1 MASSHISALS
11 VVALLLLSTLTN
23 IPIQSSQAVVA
34 MDPTS
39 PLSPLTNVPIQA
51 PEPLRSTNP
60 FSINDI
66 PTSLQSN
73 AKNISP
79 VSNPA
84 NKFIPFEV
92 DPCPGP
98 GGSGTGGDDT
108 IVGTDNNETI
118 NGGNGDD
125 DIHGCGGNDIL
136 SGGNAND
143 TLNGGTGNDKLNGGN
158 GRDTLTGGPGD
169 DIFICGNGPDTVTDF
184 NNVTEHDTIP
194 LDDCENVMSGDNTA
208 PRYHHRLGYRR

>member
-11 VVALLLLSTLTN
+11 LVALLLLSALTN
-23 IPIQSSQAVVA
+23 ISIQSSQGAVTI
-34 MDPTS
+34 DPTS

-51 PEPLRSTNP
+51 TEPLRPTNP

-73 AKNISP
+73 TNNISP

-98 GGSGTGGDDT
+98 GGSGTGGDDF
-108 IVGTDNNETI
+108 IVGTDNQWIMVTI
-118 NGGNGDD
+118 IWRYGTILDGDD
-125 DIHGCGGNDIL
+125 DIHGGGW
-136 SGGNAND
+136 
-143 TLNGGTGNDKLNGGN
+143 K
-158 GRDTLTGGPGD
+158 
-169 DIFICGNGPDTVTDF
+169 
-184 NNVTEHDTIP
+184 
-194 LDDCENVMSGDNTA
+194 
-208 PRYHHRLGYRR
+208 RYFEWWKRK

>member
-23 IPIQSSQAVVA
+23 IPIQSSQAVVV

-73 AKNISP
+73 TKNISP
-79 VSNPA
+79 VSNLQITS
-84 NKFIPFEV
+84 F
-92 DPCPGP
+92 
-98 GGSGTGGDDT
+98 
-108 IVGTDNNETI
+108 
-118 NGGNGDD
+118 
-125 DIHGCGGNDIL
+125 
-136 SGGNAND
+136 
-143 TLNGGTGNDKLNGGN
+143 
-158 GRDTLTGGPGD
+158 
-169 DIFICGNGPDTVTDF
+169 
-184 NNVTEHDTIP
+184 
-194 LDDCENVMSGDNTA
+194 
-208 PRYHHRLGYRR
+208 RLR